1 MTETNVRHAVA
12 TWDGG
17 MRFRGGAP
25 GGPET
30 LIDADGTEAP
40 GPMITMLLTLAS
52 CSGAD
57 VVSLMPKMQVALR
70 RFTIAVRGERA
81 PEHPRRWT
89 RIHFTMT
96 LAGEG
101 LDETKARRAIDLSIE
116 KYCSAINSLNPD
128 IPVSYDLVLE

>member
-1 MTETNVRHAVA
+1 MTDANIRYAEA
-12 TWDGG
+12 TWTGG
-17 MRFRGGAP
+17 MTFRGGAP

-30 LIDADGTEAP
+30 VIDADGKDAP
-40 GPMITMLLTLAS
+40 GPMMTMLLCLAS

-57 VVSLMPKMQVALR
+57 VVSLMPKMQVELE
-70 RFTIAVRGERA
+70 RFTMAVRGERA

-89 RIHFTMT
+89 KIHFTMT
-96 LAGEG
+96 LAGKG

-128 IPVSYDLVLE
+128 IPVTYDLVLE

>member
-1 MTETNVRHAVA
+1 MSEANIRNATA
-12 TWDGG
+12 TWTGG
-17 MRFRGGAP
+17 LRFRGGAP
-25 GGPET
+25 GGPEIV
-30 LIDADGTEAP
+30 IDGDGRDAP
-40 GPMITMLLTLAS
+40 GPMVTMLLTLAT

-57 VVSLMPKMQVALR
+57 VVSLMPKMQVELE

-89 RIHFTMT
+89 KIHFTMT
-96 LAGEG
+96 LAGTG

>member
-1 MTETNVRHAVA
+1 MSESNIRNATA
-12 TWDGG
+12 TWTGG
-17 MRFRGGAP
+17 MSFRGGAP

-30 LIDADGTEAP
+30 VIDADGTSAP
-40 GPMITMLLTLAS
+40 GPMVTMLLTLAS

-57 VVSLMPKMQVALR
+57 IVSLMPKIQVELE
-70 RFTIAVRGERA
+70 RFTVAVRGERA

-89 RIHFTMT
+89 KIHFTMT
-96 LAGEG
+96 LSGAG

>member
-1 MTETNVRHAVA
+1 MSESNIRNATA
-12 TWDGG
+12 TWTGG
-17 MRFRGGAP
+17 MTFRGGAP

-30 LIDADGTEAP
+30 VIDADGNDAP

-57 VVSLMPKMQVALR
+57 IVSLMPKMQVELE
-70 RFTIAVRGERA
+70 RFTIAVRAERA

-89 RIHFTMT
+89 KIHFTMT
-96 LAGEG
+96 LGGAG

>member
-1 MTETNVRHAVA
+1 MSESNIRNA
-12 TWDGG
+12 TAIWTGG
-17 MRFRGGAP
+17 MTFRGGAP

-30 LIDADGTEAP
+30 TIDADGKDAP
-40 GPMITMLLTLAS
+40 GPMVTMLLTLAS

-57 VVSLMPKMQVALR
+57 VVSLMPKMQVELE
-70 RFTIAVRGERA
+70 RFTVAVRGERA

-89 RIHFTMT
+89 KIHFTMT
-96 LAGEG
+96 LAGAG
-101 LDETKARRAIDLSIE
+101 LDETKARRAIDLSIA

>member
-1 MTETNVRHAVA
+1 MSESNIRNATA
-12 TWDGG
+12 TWTGG
-17 MRFRGGAP
+17 MSFRGGAP

-30 LIDADGTEAP
+30 VIDADGKDAP

-57 VVSLMPKMQVALR
+57 IVSLMPKMQVELE

-89 RIHFTMT
+89 KIHFTMT
-96 LAGEG
+96 LSGAG

>member
-1 MTETNVRHAVA
+1 MSESNIRNATA
-12 TWDGG
+12 TWTGG
-17 MRFRGGAP
+17 MSFRGGAP

-30 LIDADGTEAP
+30 IIDADGKDAP
-40 GPMITMLLTLAS
+40 GPMITMLLTLAT

-57 VVSLMPKMQVALR
+57 IVSLMPKMQVELE
-70 RFTIAVRGERA
+70 RFTVAVRGERA

-89 RIHFTMT
+89 KIHFTMT
-96 LAGEG
+96 LSGAG

>member
-1 MTETNVRHAVA
+1 MSESNIRNATA
-12 TWDGG
+12 TWTGG
-17 MRFRGGAP
+17 MTFRGGAP
-25 GGPET
+25 GGPE
-30 LIDADGTEAP
+30 LVIDGDGKDAP
-40 GPMITMLLTLAS
+40 GPMVTMLLTLAT

-57 VVSLMPKMQVALR
+57 VVSLMPKMQVELE

-89 RIHFTMT
+89 KIHLTMT
-96 LAGEG
+96 LRGAG

>member
-1 MTETNVRHAVA
+1 MIDTNIRHAEA
-12 TWDGG
+12 TWTGG
-17 MRFRGGAP
+17 MTFRGGGP

-30 LIDADGTEAP
+30 IIDADGKEAP
-40 GPMITMLLTLAS
+40 GPMLTMLLALAS

-57 VVSLMPKMQVALR
+57 VVSLMPKMQVELE

-81 PEHPRRWT
+81 PEHPRRWI

-96 LAGEG
+96 LAGKG

-128 IPVSYDLVLE
+128 IPVSYDLVLA

>member
-1 MTETNVRHAVA
+1 MSESNIRNATA
-12 TWDGG
+12 TWTGG
-17 MRFRGGAP
+17 MSFRGGAP
-25 GGPET
+25 GAPET
-30 LIDADGTEAP
+30 IIDADGKDAP
-40 GPMITMLLTLAS
+40 GPMITMLLTLAT

-57 VVSLMPKMQVALR
+57 IVSLMPKMQVELE

-89 RIHFTMT
+89 KIHFTMT
-96 LAGEG
+96 LSGAG

>member
-1 MTETNVRHAVA
+1 MNEANIRHATA
-12 TWDGG
+12 TWTGG
-17 MRFRGGAP
+17 LTFRGGAP

-30 LIDADGTEAP
+30 VIDGDGKDAP
-40 GPMITMLLTLAS
+40 GPMVTMLLALAT

-57 VVSLMPKMQVALR
+57 VVSLMPKMQVELD
-70 RFTIAVRGERA
+70 RFTVAVRGERA

-89 RIHFTMT
+89 KIHFTMT
-96 LAGEG
+96 LAGAG

>member
-1 MTETNVRHAVA
+1 MTEANVRNAEL
-12 TWDGG
+12 TWTGG
-17 MRFRGGAP
+17 MTFRGGAP

-30 LIDADGTEAP
+30 VIDADGADAP

-57 VVSLMPKMQVALR
+57 VVSLMPKMQVELE
-70 RFTIAVRGERA
+70 RFTVRIRGERA

-89 RIHFTMT
+89 KIHFTMT
-96 LAGEG
+96 LAGQG

-128 IPVSYDLVLE
+128 IPVTYDLVLE

>member
-1 MTETNVRHAVA
+1 MNETNVRYVEA
-12 TWDGG
+12 TWTGG
-17 MRFRGGAP
+17 MTFRGGAP

-30 LIDADGTEAP
+30 IIDGDGKASP
-40 GPMITMLLTLAS
+40 GPMLTMLLALAS
-52 CSGAD
+52 CAGAD
-57 VVSLMPKMQVALR
+57 IVSLMPKMQVALA
-70 RFTIAVRGERA
+70 RFTMAVRGERA

-89 RIHFTMT
+89 KIHFTIT
-96 LAGEG
+96 LAGKG

>member
-1 MTETNVRHAVA
+1 MSESNIRNATA
-12 TWDGG
+12 TWTGG
-17 MRFRGGAP
+17 MSFRGGAP

-30 LIDADGTEAP
+30 IVDADGKDAP
-40 GPMITMLLTLAS
+40 GPMITMLLTLAT

-57 VVSLMPKMQVALR
+57 IVSLMPKMQVELE
-70 RFTIAVRGERA
+70 RFTVAVRGERA

-89 RIHFTMT
+89 KIHFTMT
-96 LAGEG
+96 LSGAG